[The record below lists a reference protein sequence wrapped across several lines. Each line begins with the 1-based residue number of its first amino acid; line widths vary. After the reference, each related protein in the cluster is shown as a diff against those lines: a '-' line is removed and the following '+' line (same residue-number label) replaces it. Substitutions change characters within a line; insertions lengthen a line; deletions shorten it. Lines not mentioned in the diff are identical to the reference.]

1 MLRVPLLG
9 TYHTDF
15 PAYVENLTGD
25 HRVTNGTIQYMEWFY
40 GQMATVFS
48 RSHEYLFNLHDLG
61 IRDEKLRT
69 IQPGVNT
76 EKFSPIH
83 ATDASGELWTSM
95 GIDKPLRLLYAG
107 RVSVEKN
114 LPLLATAFEELCKLR
129 SDVALVIAGDGPY
142 LNEMRERLAN
152 LPAHFLGYQND
163 HQLGRLYASS
173 DLFVFP
179 SRTDTLGQVVM
190 EAQASGL
197 PVLVSN
203 EGGPKEMMAE
213 GLSGLALPATDPAVW
228 CRAIDGLLNDE
239 SRRQRMARYAPQR
252 MARHSLA
259 RTFESFWAE
268 HLLTVEPTAATASE
282 IVSPTTAVVPSA

>member
-1 MLRVPLLG
+1 VPLLG

-25 HRVTNGTIQYMEWFY
+25 HRVTNGTIAYMQWFY

-48 RSHEYLFNLHDLG
+48 RSREYLFNLHDLG
-61 IRDEKLRT
+61 IADDKLRT
-69 IQPGVNT
+69 INPGVNT
-76 EKFSPIH
+76 DKFNPLH
-83 ATDASGELWTSM
+83 ATDANGELWKSM
-95 GIDKPLRLLYAG
+95 GIDRPRRLLYVG

-114 LPLLATAFEELCKLR
+114 LPLLASAFEQLCR
-129 SDVALVIAGDGPY
+129 IRDDVALVIAGDGPY
-142 LNEMRERLAN
+142 LVEMREKLAG
-152 LPAHFLGYQND
+152 LPVHFLGYQND

-203 EGGPKEMMAE
+203 EGGPKEMMSDGLT
-213 GLSGLALPATDPAVW
+213 GLSLPATDPVVW
-228 CRAIDGLLNDE
+228 TRAIDVLLKDDT
-239 SRRQRMARYAPQR
+239 RRQWMAQSGPARMS
-252 MARHSLA
+252 RHSLA
-259 RTFESFWAE
+259 RTFESFWSQ
-268 HLLTVEPTAATASE
+268 HLLAAEPEADVSSLPEPQAAS
-282 IVSPTTAVVPSA
+282 VSSPA